1 MFMFFDTYKS
11 IIMHDNTHGQAFK
24 YFNRFL
30 CADLSTNCLNIS
42 IINNLDY

>member
-1 MFMFFDTYKS
+1 MFFDTDKS
-11 IIMHDNTHGQAFK
+11 ITMHDNTHGQAFK

-30 CADLSTNCLNIS
+30 RADLSTNCLNIS